1 MATRPDTFDGFTVDL
16 TQYPQALWGFA
27 GRLRNAS
34 LDTLYRLHAREI
46 ARMVA
51 LQKDGADVGVALH
64 PPQHPVE
71 LALKQ
76 YASFGYEAPWNRIMR
91 DPFRFT
97 AQLFVGQDL
106 ERPYIHLDVGDP
118 RYRRMVGELPGVTPF
133 VSSLDPA
140 SADPDL
146 LDAVDPSLPNA
157 GVGVVVS
164 PKVAS
169 HDVERTWRTVPG
181 IESLIIH
188 EQPTAAERLKRVRAI
203 PTRPRFELTEDI
215 FVPLT
220 VEDLHEYRRRR

>member
-1 MATRPDTFDGFTVDL
+1 MATRPDNFDGFTVDL
-16 TQYPQALWGFA
+16 TEYPRGLWGFA
-27 GRLRNAS
+27 ERLREAA
-34 LDTLYRLHAREI
+34 LDTLYRLHAREL

-51 LQKDGADVGVALH
+51 LQKDGSDVGVALH

-76 YASFGYEAPWNRIMR
+76 YASFGYEAPWNRIIR
-91 DPFRFT
+91 DPFRFV
-97 AQLFVGQDL
+97 AQLFVGSDL

-118 RYRRMVGELPGVTPF
+118 RYRDVVSDLTGVAPF
-133 VSSLDPA
+133 ASSLDPA

-146 LDAVDPSLPNA
+146 LDAVDTTMLNA
-157 GVGVVVS
+157 GVGVVVT
-164 PKVAS
+164 PKVPS
-169 HDVERTWRTVPG
+169 HDVERTWRTVSG

-188 EQPTAAERLKRVRAI
+188 EQPTAAERITRVRAI
-203 PTRPRFELTEDI
+203 PTRPRVELTEDI